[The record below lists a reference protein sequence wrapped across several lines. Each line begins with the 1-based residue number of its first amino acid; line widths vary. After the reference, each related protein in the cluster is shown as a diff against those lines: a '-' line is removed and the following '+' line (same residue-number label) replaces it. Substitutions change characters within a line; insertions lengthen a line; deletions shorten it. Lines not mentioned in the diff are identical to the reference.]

1 MHLVHLLFAE
11 ASSEMVLLECW
22 VSLRK
27 GNEEKR
33 LSYAKSHKKWFEN
46 QWEQFLWRDESKFVH
61 FGLNHQHGG
70 CISVSGVR
78 DLVKIDEIKEEEKYS
93 QIWQF
98 TPCSDILKLS
108 VWQWLRFSP

>member
-27 GNEEKR
+27 GNAEKR

-46 QWEQFLWRDESKFVH
+46 QWEQFLWRDESKFVY
-61 FGLNHQHGG
+61 FGLNHQHGESHG
-70 CISVSGVR
+70 LGAAFQSAVFGILSKLMKLRKKKSTVR
-78 DLVKIDEIKEEEKYS
+78 FGSLHHAVTS
-93 QIWQF
+93 
-98 TPCSDILKLS
+98 
-108 VWQWLRFSP
+108 